1 MIPPGEGSAGND
13 CGAISGGGKG
23 LSEAP
28 SVNHR
33 RQFCSRCN
41 HMMFEYYASPDGHFG
56 LVSLSGSKAVE
67 GLMSRREVQCLKCGA
82 RYRLLDR
89 LDATGQAANRV

>member
-1 MIPPGEGSAGND
+1 
-13 CGAISGGGKG
+13 
-23 LSEAP
+23 
-28 SVNHR
+28 
-33 RQFCSRCN
+33 
-41 HMMFEYYASPDGHFG
+41 MMFEYYASPDGHFG

-89 LDATGQAANRV
+89 LDPTGQAANRV

>member
-1 MIPPGEGSAGND
+1 MN
-13 CGAISGGGKG
+13 
-23 LSEAP
+23 EAP
-28 SVNHR
+28 RVNHR

-41 HMMFEYYASPDGHFG
+41 QMMFEYYASPDGHFG
-56 LVSLSGSKAVE
+56 LASLSGSTPVA
-67 GLMSRREVQCLKCGA
+67 GAMSRREIQCLKCGA